1 MKSKKK
7 IERPK
12 RSVLSIFYRG
22 HEVVRTNH
30 SVHPNNAV
38 VNAIK
43 HMQTNQYDARLVEVF
58 CSVTGALYAVIKWAK
73 AGTELQ
79 IAYKADI
86 IDFNPSKERP

>member
-1 MKSKKK
+1 MKPKKQ

-30 SVHPNNAV
+30 AAHPNNAV
-38 VNAIK
+38 INAIK
-43 HMQTNQYDARLVEVF
+43 HMQSNQYNAKLVEVF
-58 CSVTGALYAVIKWAK
+58 GADNGMLYAVIKWAK

-79 IAYKADI
+79 IVYKSPVINYIHHEVA
-86 IDFNPSKERP
+86 S